1 MPKVAAIVPNFNH
14 APYLSRR
21 IESIL
26 SQTFG
31 DIDLLIL
38 DDASTDGSREII
50 ERHRGRSRVRIDLSE
65 RNSGSVFAQW
75 EKGIRATDSDYVWIA
90 ESDDWAEPDFLERL
104 VPLLDA
110 DPSLALA
117 YCQSSI
123 VDPASRVSGSAVCW
137 TEDLDPARWN
147 SPFRSDGRVELR
159 RHLIRKNTIPNA
171 SAVLQRRSALERCLP
186 LRTDLRLCG
195 DWHHWAR
202 MLATGGLAFTPEPLN
217 HWRLA
222 SSNAR
227 TERPGILEWR
237 EGEPVIDLIA
247 DILSLTAAERSA
259 AKFEFLRRCWDW
271 LTTDLQRRRRPTRPP
286 APAQSKT
293 TVFRP

>member
-14 APYLSRR
+14 APYLAQR
-21 IESIL
+21 IDSVL
-26 SQTFG
+26 GQTFG
-31 DIDLLIL
+31 DLELLVL

-50 ERHRGRSRVRIDLSE
+50 ERYRGRSRVRIELSDQ
-65 RNSGSVFAQW
+65 NSGSAFAQW
-75 EKGIRATDSDYVWIA
+75 EKGVRATGGDYVWIA
-90 ESDDWAEPDFLERL
+90 ESDDWAEPAFLERL

-110 DPSLALA
+110 DPSLTLA
-117 YCQSSI
+117 YCQSAI
-123 VDPASRVSGSAVCW
+123 VDTSSRVTANAACW

-147 SPFRSDGRVELR
+147 APFRSAGREELR

-171 SAVLQRRSALERCLP
+171 SAVLQRRSALEKCLP
-186 LRTDLRLCG
+186 LRTDLGLCG

-202 MLATGGLAFTPEPLN
+202 MLAVGGLAFTPEPLN

-247 DILSLTAAERSA
+247 DTLALMPPERA
-259 AKFEFLRRCWDW
+259 LAKFEFLRRCWGW
-271 LTTDLQRRRRPTRPP
+271 LTADLERRP
-286 APAQSKT
+286 A
-293 TVFRP
+293 